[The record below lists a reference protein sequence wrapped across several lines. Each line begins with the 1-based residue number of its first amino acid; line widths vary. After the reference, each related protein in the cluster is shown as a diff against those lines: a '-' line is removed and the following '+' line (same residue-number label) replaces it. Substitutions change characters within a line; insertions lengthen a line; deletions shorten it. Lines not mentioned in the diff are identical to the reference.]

1 MSGLSALRGGDAVR
15 LSTPFE
21 EWPTADRSGWQAAV
35 RKRGPLD
42 EQAAAASWRPT
53 TTAGVRASYSCWLR
67 RLLRRSPGSL
77 VLEPRDRVTR
87 AAVGDYIAE
96 LRLSVSD
103 GGVATYLA
111 QVAMAVKAISPGAD
125 FPWLRSVVARPRRS
139 GTSGKKSGRLVDSRK
154 LMKLGIS
161 MMEEARARREGLPRH
176 RATSYRNGLMI
187 ALLALRPLR
196 LANFIGTEI
205 GSHLAERGG
214 KQWISF
220 TAAETKNKRAIDFP
234 FPTNLLRHLKHYL
247 VHVRPFLC
255 EQTSGRNSKK
265 PFRPFG
271 DRLWVSGT
279 DSALQSKA
287 FFTMAVRL
295 TTQAFGRQVNPHL
308 FRDCLVTTL
317 SSEDADLASVIPYVL
332 GHKAIRT
339 SENHYNHALGR
350 RETERFQRH
359 VQALR
364 SSGKTNLS

>member
-1 MSGLSALRGGDAVR
+1 
-15 LSTPFE
+15 
-21 EWPTADRSGWQAAV
+21 
-35 RKRGPLD
+35 
-42 EQAAAASWRPT
+42 
-53 TTAGVRASYSCWLR
+53 
-67 RLLRRSPGSL
+67 
-77 VLEPRDRVTR
+77 
-87 AAVGDYIAE
+87 
-96 LRLSVSD
+96 
-103 GGVATYLA
+103 
-111 QVAMAVKAISPGAD
+111 
-125 FPWLRSVVARPRRS
+125 
-139 GTSGKKSGRLVDSRK
+139 
-154 LMKLGIS
+154 MKLGIS